1 VRFRGFSA
9 DLDLV
14 NLFIGVQGEVEG
26 LSEKEQV
33 GLGRYENFG
42 TMGNAYARMH
52 GTRPATIG
60 LVLSSS
66 PIALLAW

>member
-1 VRFRGFSA
+1 M
-9 DLDLV
+9 LV
-14 NLFIGVQGEVEG
+14 NLFIGVQGEVDG
-26 LSEKEQV
+26 LNDKEKV
-33 GLGRYENFG
+33 GLGRYNNFG
-42 TMGNAYARMH
+42 TLGNAYARMH

>member
-1 VRFRGFSA
+1 M
-9 DLDLV
+9 
-14 NLFIGVQGEVEG
+14 NLFIGAQGETEG
-26 LSEKEQV
+26 LSEKEMV
-33 GLGRYENFG
+33 GVGRYNEFG

-66 PIALLAW
+66 PVALLAW